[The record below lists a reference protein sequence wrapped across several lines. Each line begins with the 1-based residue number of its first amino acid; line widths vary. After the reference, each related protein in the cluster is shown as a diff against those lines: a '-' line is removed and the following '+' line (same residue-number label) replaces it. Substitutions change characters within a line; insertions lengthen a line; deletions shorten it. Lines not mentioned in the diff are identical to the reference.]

1 MVIVMT
7 LAFAICWFPIH
18 ILELMR
24 CANSTILLKIFQSHP
39 KFLYGIRAVA
49 HALAYLN
56 SCLNPYLYALLNR
69 NFCFDLL
76 GVLPTCV
83 GHWKESKL
91 LHPPVT
97 NILSTTNTHHEISIR
112 KKVFDEEEDD
122 EEDDEIDYEVFY
134 QNRNSAGNVDVA
146 CQVNLL
152 RT

>member
-24 CANSTILLKIFQSHP
+24 CAHSTILLKIFQSHP
-39 KFLYGIRAVA
+39 KFLYGIRAMA

-56 SCLNPYLYALLNR
+56 SCFNPYLYALLNR
-69 NFCFDLL
+69 SFCFDLL
-76 GVLPTCV
+76 GVV
-83 GHWKESKL
+83 HWKQSKL

-97 NILSTTNTHHEISIR
+97 NIHHEISIR
-112 KKVFDEEEDD
+112 KKILD
-122 EEDDEIDYEVFY
+122 EEDEEDYEIDYEVLY